1 MKKVAIELSVKDAA
15 NFCHTMSGSNGFGRE
30 HKVHLWLCDTSL
42 ELLLICKVL
51 DGLGIQYETD
61 EFVWESGACDWSI
74 LIDIAWQPYIEDGSF
89 VVEGGEA

>member
-1 MKKVAIELSVKDAA
+1 MKSVSIQFNIQDAA
-15 NFCHTMSGSNGFGRE
+15 NCCHTMSGSDGFGND

-74 LIDIAWQPYIEDGSF
+74 LIDIPWEPYVKNGLF
-89 VVEGGEA
+89 VIEGGEA